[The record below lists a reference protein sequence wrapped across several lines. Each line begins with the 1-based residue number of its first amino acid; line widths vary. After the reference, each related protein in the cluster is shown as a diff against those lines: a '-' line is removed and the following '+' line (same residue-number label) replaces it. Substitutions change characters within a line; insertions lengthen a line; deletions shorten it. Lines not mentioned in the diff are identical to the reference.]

1 MVYTLRQVAARYNIF
16 DNIFDNTSSIA
27 DLNLDAMGQENP
39 IRLQCKTTK
48 QVT

>member
-1 MVYTLRQVAARYNIF
+1 MVYTLRQVAARY
-16 DNIFDNTSSIA
+16 NIFDNTSSIA